1 MVFLVL
7 CSAMPL
13 VHVSPSAEASEPGI
27 MALDVCNTSGSLF
40 HAGVDFSYL
49 CESPDMCSPEKV
61 TVLHEIAELPLKYSL
76 FAFQLERP
84 PKS

>member
-7 CSAMPL
+7 CSAIPL
-13 VHVSPSAEASEPGI
+13 VLVSPSAEASEPGI
-27 MALDVCNTSGSLF
+27 MALDVCNTSGSVF
-40 HAGVDFSYL
+40 HAGVDLPYL
-49 CESPDMCSPEKV
+49 CESPDTCSPERV
-61 TVLHEIAELPLKYSL
+61 TVLPEIAELPLKYSL